1 MINIF
6 QAYKKRIDFKILF
19 PIIGILLVGIILL
32 VYIIAIDYENEIH
45 KNVDETIAQN
55 NSKIITAF
63 SFTNNLMLENLR
75 TSIKVLQNEYLRFG
89 AASVGQ
95 PVQVGNEVVNDLNFG
110 NTPQALKFNTVDI
123 IKNYNGG
130 TATLFSRKGN
140 SFYRISTNVIK
151 DDGSRAIGTQ
161 LDPNGKAIKEI
172 LNNKPFYGIVDI
184 LGQLYITGYEPIFD
198 NNRNVIGIWYV
209 GFKLTLLDEL
219 KETIANTRI
228 LENGFIA
235 VFDMNDKMIFNSNHI
250 TEANFKEIFANGINL
265 SGDEWD
271 YTITDYNE
279 WNFKVVAAA
288 SVNDIINKINSLRLM
303 MALISA
309 IIVILLS
316 GVIIYTINKLVVKK
330 MHKLTTAANQLA
342 SGDANFNIPITSED
356 EIAVLE
362 NSFNT
367 IAESY
372 KEKSTAAQKIAE
384 GNFDVDVEV
393 KSEKDALS
401 KSMNKMISTIKELV
415 DEVKILNT
423 AAIEGRLS
431 VRGKENQFSGEYK
444 VIIKGMNTTLDSL
457 LAPINE
463 AVGALKLLSEGD
475 LTVKIKSD
483 FKGDHQKIKDSIN
496 QVVSSLHEAMVG
508 VSEASNAT
516 ASASSEIS
524 SSAEEMAAGAQEQ
537 SSQTTEIARGIE
549 QMTKTI
555 IETANNVTRVSE
567 SAKKSGSIA
576 KHGGKVVNDTII
588 GMNKIAEVV
597 LNAAEIV
604 KKLGDSSDKIG
615 EIIQVIDDIADQ
627 TNLLALNAAIEAA
640 RAGEHGRG
648 FAVVADEVRK
658 LAERTTKATKE
669 IASMINQIQK
679 DTNHAVESIEQ
690 GTDEVNSGKELAQK
704 AGDALGEIITSS
716 SEVVDNIAQVAAAS
730 EEQSTA
736 AEQISRNIDSMS
748 SIAQESAVGVQQ
760 IAKATEDL
768 NRLADNLQ
776 SLIARFKISNN
787 YLSKH

>member
-1 MINIF
+1 VLKLAQIYN
-6 QAYKKRIDFKILF
+6 KRIDFKILS
-19 PIIGILLVGIILL
+19 PIIGILLVGIALL
-32 VYIIAIDYENEIH
+32 VFFIGSQLEDEIH
-45 KNVDETIAQN
+45 KNIDEVIAQN
-55 NSKIITAF
+55 NSKIVTAF
-63 SFTNNLMLENLR
+63 SFTNNLMLEHLK
-75 TSIKVLQNEYLRFG
+75 TSMNVLKNEYLKQG
-89 AASVGQ
+89 EPSVGSS
-95 PVQVGNEVVNDLNFG
+95 VQVGNEIVNDINFG
-110 NTPQALKFNTVDI
+110 NTPQALKFNSVDV

-130 TATLFSRKGN
+130 TATLFTRKGN

-151 DDGSRAIGTQ
+151 DDGNRAIGTQ

-172 LNNKPFYGIVDI
+172 LNNQSFYGIVDI
-184 LGQLYITGYEPIFD
+184 LGQLYLTGYEPIYD

-219 KETIANTRI
+219 KKTIAETRI

-250 TEANFKEIFANGINL
+250 ADEKYKEIFANGLEL
-265 SGDEWD
+265 SHEVWD
-271 YTITDYNE
+271 HSVTEYKD
-279 WNFKVVAAA
+279 WSFKIIAAA
-288 SVNDIINKINSLRLM
+288 SMSDIDDYVDGFKFM
-303 MALISA
+303 MLGIALVV
-309 IIVILLS
+309 VIGLT
-316 GVIIYTINKLVVKK
+316 GIIIYTINKTVVR
-330 MHKLTTAANQLA
+330 KLKILTSAANQLA
-342 SGDANFNIPITSED
+342 LGDSDFKIDVTSED

-372 KEKSTAAQKIAE
+372 LDKSSAAQKIAE
-384 GNFDVDVEV
+384 GNFDVDIEV
-393 KSEKDALS
+393 KSEKDKLS
-401 KSMNKMISTIKELV
+401 QSMNKMISTIKELV
-415 DEVKILNT
+415 HEVKVLNT
-423 AAIEGRLS
+423 AAIEGNLS
-431 VRGKENQFSGEYK
+431 LRGKENLFKGEYK
-444 VIIKGMNTTLDSL
+444 EIIRGMNTTLDSL
-457 LAPINE
+457 LTPINE
-463 AVGALKLLSEGD
+463 AVNALEFLSKGD
-475 LTVKIKSD
+475 LTVRINSD
-483 FKGDHQKIKDSIN
+483 FRGDHQKIKNSIN
-496 QVVSSLHEAMVG
+496 QVSTSLHEAMVG
-508 VSEASNAT
+508 VTEASNAT

-524 SSAEEMAAGAQEQ
+524 SSAEEMAAGAHEQ

-555 IETANNVTRVSE
+555 IETANNVTRVSD
-567 SAKKSGSIA
+567 SAKKSGKIA
-576 KHGGKVVNDTII
+576 QHGGKVVNDTII
-588 GMNKIAEVV
+588 GMNKIADVV
-597 LNAAEIV
+597 IHASETV

-679 DTNHAVESIEQ
+679 DTNQAVESIEK

-704 AGDALGEIITSS
+704 AGDALNEIITSS

-736 AEQISRNIDSMS
+736 AEQISRNIESMS
-748 SIAQESAVGVQQ
+748 SIAQESAAGVQQ

-768 NRLADNLQ
+768 NRLADNLH
-776 SLIARFKISNN
+776 SMIAKFKLSKN
-787 YLSKH
+787 YLR